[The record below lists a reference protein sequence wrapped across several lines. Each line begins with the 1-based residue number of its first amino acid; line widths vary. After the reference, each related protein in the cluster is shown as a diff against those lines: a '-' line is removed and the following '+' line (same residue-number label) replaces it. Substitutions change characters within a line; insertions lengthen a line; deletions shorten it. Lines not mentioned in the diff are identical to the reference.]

1 MPIASYCL
9 VRGITFSWYQKGKYL
24 IDEKALA
31 WTGKSLLVDVNTK
44 FKKPTVSSAVLFGA
58 AGASSGLLAS
68 VIACKFNTLGS
79 WLIILLI

>member
-1 MPIASYCL
+1 MMMPIFSYCL
-9 VRGITFSWYQKGKYL
+9 VRGITFSWYQRGKYL

-44 FKKPTVSSAVLFGA
+44 FQKPTVSSAVLFGA

-68 VIACKFNTLGS
+68 VIACRVTPRDY
-79 WLIILLI
+79 WLIF